1 MTLDELS
8 DNRLMALIVD
18 RDEHALAALF
28 ERHAPKVLALAI
40 RILGEIVSAEDI
52 VQETFLR
59 VWTRAHTFDS
69 EKGKVS
75 SWVWGIAH
83 NLSIDFVR
91 KHGTKDRAVRLV
103 GNPIPVPDTDEA
115 AFDSLRRGQV
125 RAAIAEL
132 PESQREVIEMSYFKG
147 LTRRE
152 IAKMTGE
159 PLGTV
164 NTRARLGLQKL
175 RAALDEVG
183 FEAQ

>member
-1 MTLDELS
+1 MTIDELS
-8 DNRLMALIVD
+8 DIQLMALIVE

-28 ERHAPKVLALAI
+28 ARRAPMVLALAI
-40 RILGEIVSAEDI
+40 RILGEIPPAEDV

-69 EKGKVS
+69 AKGKVI

-91 KHGTKDRAVRLV
+91 RHPRADLLV
-103 GNPIPVPDTDEA
+103 GNPSPLQDTDEA
-115 AFDSLRRGQV
+115 AFDALRRSQV
-125 RAAIAEL
+125 RSAIAEL
-132 PESQREVIEMSYFKG
+132 PEEQREVIEMSYFRG

-152 IAKMTGE
+152 IAEATGK

-175 RAALDEVG
+175 RTALKEAG
-183 FEAQ
+183 FES